1 MTRKKSH
8 FQEKEPFLE
17 KFLQILRFSRVFP
30 YLKNNSKVLD
40 IGCGYNGAMLSVI
53 SSKIYE
59 GMGIDVSVS
68 KKKIANNIKLS
79 SQRSAKLQKNYFDLA
94 TCLAVVEHLEKP
106 IVLLKIAYK
115 SLKKNGKLIITTPS
129 PIAKPILEFLAF
141 RLGVVS
147 KQEIK
152 DHKKYYSKD
161 ELVSLLVS
169 CGFKQKNIEVK
180 SFSFGMNTFAI
191 VKK

>member
-1 MTRKKSH
+1 MIRKKSH
-8 FQEKEPFLE
+8 FQDKEPILE
-17 KFLQILRFSRVFP
+17 ELLQFIRFQRVFP
-30 YLKNNSKVLD
+30 YINSRSKVLD
-40 IGCGYNGAMLSVI
+40 VGCGYNGAMLSAI

-68 KKKIANNIKLS
+68 KKTIANNIKLS

-106 IVLLKIAYK
+106 IALLKIAYK

-141 RLGVVS
+141 RLGIVS

-161 ELVSLLVS
+161 ELISLLVS
-169 CGFKQKNIEVK
+169 CGFKQKCIEVK

-191 VKK
+191 AKK